1 MMSSVT
7 GTACNDSHVCLGA
20 AAAAAAAA
28 ANDDDDDD
36 DDNDNDDDDGGGG
49 GGGVGDAVD
58 AASEAKVRWRG
69 PEGDDV

>member
-20 AAAAAAAA
+20 AAAAAAA
-28 ANDDDDDD
+28 NDDDD
-36 DDNDNDDDDGGGG
+36 DDNDDG